1 MSIVAAAGIGMSV
14 ISSEHFF
21 STFLSS
27 PWTVGKFV
35 ETEEDRKQI
44 RKYYVM
50 ACISSLIVAGIL
62 AKILNQ
68 KWPIISTVVLCV
80 MYIVVYEA
88 AMRGKIK

>member
-35 ETEEDRKQI
+35 ETEEDRRKI

-50 ACISSLIVAGIL
+50 ACISSLIVACVLAGIL
-62 AKILNQ
+62 KQ
-68 KWPIISTVVLCV
+68 KWPIVATVILCI
-80 MYIVVYEA
+80 MYVSVYEL
-88 AMRGKIK
+88 AMRGKI